1 MHQLRKRMAALNPD
15 QLAYVCEVG
24 VDAGGVGYSHVLRP
38 QTDARQRGA
47 LFGCTGTLSW
57 LTHMSLFVP
66 CLCCALQLVCP
77 KDGLKPQSRPALVK
91 ALAPR
96 LCEVM
101 GQLSTAQVGRP
112 GGVAQGR
119 DFIICPQF
127 FEYSLVFSCPP

>member
-15 QLAYVCEVG
+15 QLAYLCEVG
-24 VDAGGVGYSHVLRP
+24 VDAGVGGGIAKCFAHKP
-38 QTDARQRGA
+38 HFKRGS
-47 LFGCTGTLSW
+47 LW
-57 LTHMSLFVP
+57 IHRHTHMPLFVP
-66 CLCCALQLVCP
+66 WLCCALQLVCP